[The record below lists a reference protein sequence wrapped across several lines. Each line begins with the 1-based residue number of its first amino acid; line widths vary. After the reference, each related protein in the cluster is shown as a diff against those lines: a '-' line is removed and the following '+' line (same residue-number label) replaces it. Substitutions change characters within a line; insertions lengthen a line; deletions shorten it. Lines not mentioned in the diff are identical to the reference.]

1 MEEAQLSAITSRL
14 DAILRIMLDSQRKS
28 EGVKLGDQLL
38 VLKGAGLSQTEAGR
52 VLGVKSNQVPSYIR
66 NAGNKKP
73 KLKIAVKSMV
83 SK

>member
-52 VLGVKSNQVPSYIR
+52 VL
-66 NAGNKKP
+66 
-73 KLKIAVKSMV
+73 
-83 SK
+83 

>member
-1 MEEAQLSAITSRL
+1 
-14 DAILRIMLDSQRKS
+14 MLDSQRKS